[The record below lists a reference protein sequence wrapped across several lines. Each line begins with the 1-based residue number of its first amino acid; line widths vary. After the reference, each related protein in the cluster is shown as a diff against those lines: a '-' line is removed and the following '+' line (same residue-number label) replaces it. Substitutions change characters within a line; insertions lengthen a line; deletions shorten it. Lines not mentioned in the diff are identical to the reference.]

1 MAQQRNERRTLRVSE
16 LRVQKRADGVSTIS
30 GYAAVFNSLSE
41 EIWGFREQISPGA
54 FSGVINDD
62 VRCLFNHDE
71 DYVLGRTSAGTLR
84 LSEDDKGLFMEC
96 DLPDTQC
103 ARDLAVSIER
113 GDVSGQSFSF
123 ITDSDEWNMQDGTQI
138 RTITKVGALYDV
150 GPVTFPAYPETDV
163 AARARGEF
171 VPQPP
176 QPPETD
182 MNAVRARLSN
192 AEAWTKTRA

>member
-1 MAQQRNERRTLRVSE
+1 MKKIEKRTVPVSE
-16 LRVQKRADGVSTIS
+16 LRVQRRADGVSTIS
-30 GYAAVFNSLSE
+30 GYAAVFNTLSE
-41 EIWGFREQISPGA
+41 DMWGFREKIAPGA
-54 FSGVINDD
+54 FSGVLEND
-62 VRCLFNHDE
+62 VRCLFNHDS
-71 DYVLGRTSAGTLR
+71 DHVLGRTAAGTLR
-84 LSEDDKGLFMEC
+84 LTEDDRGLHMEC

-123 ITDSDEWNMQDGTQI
+123 ITDSDEWNMQDGTQV
-138 RTITKVGALYDV
+138 RTITKVGELYDV
-150 GPVTFPAYPETDV
+150 GPVTFPAYPDTDV

-176 QPPETD
+176 RPPSPD